1 MNNSKWIVVL
11 LFKWQHLILI
21 QICVEFMN
29 LDQVRIQTIL
39 ILVKLLC
46 FLSNVDCTSFTWVI
60 VPGKLIARNDIP
72 TMITANMGTLEG
84 SLQKLIFEMYFFNKN
99 DIKKC
104 TFSTKIIYIEVN
116 VPIQLQ
122 FIINMLQL
130 KKGLTRT

>member
-1 MNNSKWIVVL
+1 
-11 LFKWQHLILI
+11 
-21 QICVEFMN
+21 
-29 LDQVRIQTIL
+29 
-39 ILVKLLC
+39 
-46 FLSNVDCTSFTWVI
+46 
-60 VPGKLIARNDIP
+60 
-72 TMITANMGTLEG
+72 MITANMGTLEG
-84 SLQKLIFEMYFFNKN
+84 NLQKLIFEMYFFNKN